1 MEEEQQKLMKRAV
14 EAYEELNQIQ
24 KGEEFFTWFEETFC
38 VKNYEKIYTDGE
50 YAAKI
55 DDIGF
60 VWTKSGEM
68 SATIYGNCK
77 FCGSDASMQNKGKV
91 VRTLEELGQFF
102 GRDDDGTFHF
112 DCGEHHSLDIEDEQ
126 SAIEESE
133 IHTAEHK
140 KSFKQLTTGKRE
152 SLMIYFNGL
161 NYDLFEEMYIKTT
174 KHIRL
179 KIGNKLK
186 ETNVGEVAIMIVY
199 EMFKKDPEAFLSL
212 VEAQVKKSE
221 SNVFEKV

>member
-1 MEEEQQKLMKRAV
+1 MEEQQELMKRAV
-14 EAYEELNQIQ
+14 EAYEELNQRE
-24 KGEEFFTWFEETFC
+24 KGKKFFTWFEETFC
-38 VKNYEKIYTDGE
+38 VKNYEKVYVDNY
-50 YAAKI
+50 YAAKV
-55 DDIGF
+55 DDLSF
-60 VWTKSGEM
+60 VWTKSEEM
-68 SATIYGNCK
+68 SATVYGTCK
-77 FCGSDASMQNKGKV
+77 FCGLHSAEQNKGKV
-91 VRTLEELGQFF
+91 VRTLEELGQFSST
-102 GRDDDGTFHF
+102 DDNGTFYL

-133 IHTAEHK
+133 IHTAEQK

-179 KIGNKLK
+179 KTGNKLK

-199 EMFKKDPEAFLSL
+199 EMFKKDPEAFLSS
-212 VEAQVKKSE
+212 VEAQIEKSE
-221 SNVFEKV
+221 SNIFEKI